1 MNWLVKKALGKIIGN
16 PELIAKVVLFLL
28 NQMAIRTETDIDDQ
42 FVAYFQKC
50 TGDHVAQIDD
60 SDVEVDDDND

>member
-1 MNWLVKKALGKIIGN
+1 MPWLVKKALGKIIGN
-16 PELIAKVVLFLL
+16 PDLLAKIVLFLL
-28 NQMAIRTETDIDDQ
+28 KQMAIRTETEIDDD
-42 FVAYFQKC
+42 FIDWFQKK

>member
-1 MNWLVKKALGKIIGN
+1 MNWLIKKALGKIIGN

-28 NQMAIRTETDIDDQ
+28 NQMAIRTETEIDDA

-50 TGDHVAQIDD
+50 TGDHVPDIDD
-60 SDVEVDDDND
+60 SDVEVDDDHE